1 MRHLASLQALS
12 LYGCPCI
19 ATLPEWLGDLS
30 ALKELVISDCRGIK
44 SLPNSILKLNKL
56 EELNVYDCPELVE
69 WCELEENKKKLVH
82 IIKKVYAQ

>member
-1 MRHLASLQALS
+1 
-12 LYGCPCI
+12 
-19 ATLPEWLGDLS
+19 
-30 ALKELVISDCRGIK
+30 
-44 SLPNSILKLNKL
+44 LPNSILKLNKL